1 MNMRIGGLAS
11 GMDIDQLV
19 NDLIRAERTRVDKVA
34 QNREFLTWRQEAYQA
49 INRLFANFIL
59 DTKKEFGLS
68 RTTASGVL
76 LSNSVNSLDWVKT
89 ATLTNE
95 KLASVK
101 VDANAVAGS
110 YELKVHRLA
119 SNWSSASSD
128 AISEGASDNLAMQF
142 GLAETDTLKITITT
156 NLGSVTIEKTDL
168 SHVTINDIVKEI
180 NQADIG
186 VVAMYDAASDRFFLQ
201 TKHTGSDNWV
211 RINDESVLTDGEDF
225 TNFING
231 KLKLQYLDG
240 QVARDVADGVDYS
253 GENALFDFGAAKGI
267 EQQGNS
273 FTINNVHLT
282 LKATGESQLDVGIN
296 VEGILA
302 KVKGFVDKY
311 NEFVDKMNIVLSEP
325 AYRDFLPLT
334 DEQRE
339 EMTEDQIKKWE
350 ERAKSGLLRNDAI
363 LSRTMTTVR
372 SGLYEEVAGISG
384 IFAQL
389 TQIGISTE
397 SYAQGSRGGKLVVN
411 DQQLVAAIEKDADS
425 VLELLFKKPDSSL
438 TLKQESEM
446 TAEEI
451 REKRSQSG
459 LITRL
464 YDNLIAGMKDVIVKA
479 GPGKDSELYR
489 NVSSTILLDF
499 VVKHGSISA
508 LDDDIKDLTQR
519 IDVLEV
525 YLAKREERYWK
536 QFTAMEKAIN
546 MMNQQS
552 AWLMMHFGNGF

>member
-34 QNREFLTWRQEAYQA
+34 QNREFLIWRQEAYQA

-253 GENALFDFGAAKGI
+253 GENALLILERPKGS
-267 EQQGNS
+267 NS
-273 FTINNVHLT
+273 
-282 LKATGESQLDVGIN
+282 KATVLRSITS
-296 VEGILA
+296 IL
-302 KVKGFVDKY
+302 
-311 NEFVDKMNIVLSEP
+311 P
-325 AYRDFLPLT
+325 
-334 DEQRE
+334 
-339 EMTEDQIKKWE
+339 
-350 ERAKSGLLRNDAI
+350 
-363 LSRTMTTVR
+363 
-372 SGLYEEVAGISG
+372 
-384 IFAQL
+384 
-389 TQIGISTE
+389 
-397 SYAQGSRGGKLVVN
+397 
-411 DQQLVAAIEKDADS
+411 
-425 VLELLFKKPDSSL
+425 
-438 TLKQESEM
+438 
-446 TAEEI
+446 
-451 REKRSQSG
+451 
-459 LITRL
+459 
-464 YDNLIAGMKDVIVKA
+464 
-479 GPGKDSELYR
+479 
-489 NVSSTILLDF
+489 
-499 VVKHGSISA
+499 
-508 LDDDIKDLTQR
+508 
-519 IDVLEV
+519 
-525 YLAKREERYWK
+525 
-536 QFTAMEKAIN
+536 
-546 MMNQQS
+546 
-552 AWLMMHFGNGF
+552 